1 MTDPSPPMVRRVS
14 DLIGA
19 TPLLE
24 LCRAPNGAR
33 LLLKLESLNLT
44 GSAKS
49 RMARGMVL
57 DAERSGELRPGGRI
71 VESTS
76 GNTGTALAVL
86 AAERGY
92 DFTAIVDRHACRDK
106 LQAMEALGAQ
116 LVYVGDDSDD
126 SDDGDVSDEDDLADD
141 NLATAEREELAA
153 QLAAESPNAVF
164 TEQHNNPS
172 NADSYAALAD
182 ELTSALPGGIDHLV
196 GAVGTGGSLCGTAR
210 VLQDTCPKLVVT
222 GVEPVG
228 SIAFGGPGGP
238 YYQSGTGTP
247 PGAEIGALVEHAL
260 IDSERKVSDRAAF
273 ATARVLARRVGLLVG
288 GSAGGVIY
296 EALRQLAQAP
306 AGSTV
311 VALVCDAG
319 EKYLDSVFDDDWMR
333 DRELLD
339 PAAEATVAALLDDL
353 TTDAPRESPA
363 DGMPAAQNEPGGP

>member
-1 MTDPSPPMVRRVS
+1 MSDPPPRVVRRVS
-14 DLIGA
+14 DLIGG

-24 LCRAPNGAR
+24 LCRAPHGAR
-33 LLLKLESLNLT
+33 LLLKLESLNPT
-44 GSAKS
+44 GSAKI
-49 RMARGMVL
+49 RMARQMVL
-57 DAERSGELRPGGRI
+57 DAERSGELPPGGRI

-76 GNTGTALAVL
+76 GNTGTALAVV

-106 LQAMEALGAQ
+106 LRAMEALGAQ
-116 LVYVGDDSDD
+116 LVYVGDD
-126 SDDGDVSDEDDLADD
+126 DDGSDEDDLADD

-172 NADSYAALAD
+172 NADSYAVLAD
-182 ELTSALPGGIDHLV
+182 ELTAALPGGIDHLV

-210 VLQDTCPKLVVT
+210 VLRDTCPTLVVT

-228 SIAFGGPGGP
+228 SIAFGGSGGS

-247 PGAEIGALVEHAL
+247 PGAEIGALVEHEL
-260 IDSERKVSDRAAF
+260 IDFERKVSDRTAF
-273 ATARVLARRVGLLVG
+273 ATARVLARRMGLLVG
-288 GSAGGVIY
+288 GSAGGVVY
-296 EALRQLAQAP
+296 EALRALTHAA

-319 EKYLDSVFDDDWMR
+319 EKYLDSVFDDGWMR

-339 PAAEATVAALLDDL
+339 PAAEAAVAALLDDL
-353 TTDAPRESPA
+353 TTDDPRESPA
-363 DGMPAAQNEPGGP
+363 DGVPAARSESGGP